1 MKDFV
6 KKHKVF
12 LCIFTLAL
20 FLRAY
25 RLDILTTFGHDQ
37 GIDFSTVR
45 DIILDHHIPLIGIKV
60 SFSEFFQGPVYL
72 YILLPFFV
80 VFGTDPLSGPIAAVF
95 VSMITLLLLYF
106 VLTKLDGEKT
116 AIIGSL
122 LYTVS
127 PQFIKYGNTP
137 LYQHF
142 TPLFLIPSIYLLH
155 KSGEGKDK
163 KSKKKNNITA
173 LLAGFFVGLS
183 METHFL
189 TAPFCLSAILFFIW
203 KSKNWFTKTICFT
216 GGLIIGILPTLVFE
230 IRHDLLNTRY
240 FIQYITSSSE
250 YSPSISNK
258 LATVATGAGNFFGA
272 ENKTAGMFMVIII
285 AFSLLAHNKKA
296 GEKPS
301 FISQLWIIQL
311 AVSIAT
317 IFLSNN
323 LGWWYILPFWII
335 SLFQLSKYFADNIKH
350 KFAQVLLIAVVIM
363 NVLTSTQQ
371 LHQNHGYYM
380 PDGWSMNKIKKVAN
394 IIQSDAVGWQGNFN
408 ILSLIEGDTR
418 AYSLRYTLETMN
430 RAPAKVTDYNQNNA
444 LYVVYKDSLKSVTE
458 SLSWELKE
466 FSPYTLG
473 YTWDIGDN
481 VFLCRLDKKF
491 N

>member
-1 MKDFV
+1 MKDVV

-12 LCIFTLAL
+12 LCIFILAL

-25 RLDILTTFGHDQ
+25 RLDTLTTFGHDQ

-45 DIILDHHIPLIGIKV
+45 SMILNHHIPLIGIKV

-72 YILLPFFV
+72 YILLPFFII
-80 VFGTDPLSGPIAAVF
+80 FGVDPLSGPIAAVF

-106 VLTKLDGEKT
+106 VLTRLDGEKT
-116 AIIGSL
+116 AVIGSL

-142 TPLFLIPSIYLLH
+142 TPLFLIPSIYLLY
-155 KSGEGKDK
+155 KAGEGKDK
-163 KSKKKNNITA
+163 ESKKKNNITA

-189 TAPFCLSAILFFIW
+189 TTPFYLTAILFFIW
-203 KSKNWFTKTICFT
+203 KRKNWFTKTFWFT
-216 GGLIIGILPTLVFE
+216 SGLIIGILPTLTFE
-230 IRHDLLNTRY
+230 IRHHLLNTRY
-240 FIQYITSSSE
+240 FIQYVTSSSE

-258 LATVATGAGNFFGA
+258 LATIATGAGNFFGA
-272 ENKTAGMFMVIII
+272 ENKMAGIFVLIII
-285 AFSLLAHNKKA
+285 AFSLLTRNKKT
-296 GEKPS
+296 GGKPS
-301 FISQLWIIQL
+301 FITQLWVIQL
-311 AVSIAT
+311 VVSIAT
-317 IFLSNN
+317 ISLSNN

-350 KFAQVLLIAVVIM
+350 KFVQVFLVTVVIM
-363 NVLTSTQQ
+363 NALTSIQQ
-371 LHQNHGYYM
+371 LRQNHGYYM
-380 PDGWSMNKIKKVAN
+380 PDGWSMEKIKKVAN
-394 IIQSDAVGWQGNFN
+394 IIQSDAVGWQSNFN
-408 ILSLIEGDTR
+408 ILSLVEGDTR

-430 RAPAKVTDYNQNNA
+430 KAPAKVTDYNQNNA
-444 LYVVYKDSLKSVTE
+444 LYVVYQGNSKSVTE
-458 SLSWELKE
+458 SLSWEIQE
-466 FSPYTLG
+466 FSPYTVG

-481 VFLCRLDKKF
+481 IFLCRLDKIF